1 MLKVWRE
8 LSWWWVLAC
17 LIVLAMEDIRDG
29 WLSMPVIGI
38 LGITGIAGLLL
49 LGRRTSLLPGLII
62 LGSGFFSEEKIGY
75 GDGYLMLALGTW
87 LGILELLWILGIGLF
102 MAVCISVVTHRK
114 ELPLVP
120 FLTAAYIL
128 GRWC

>member
-38 LGITGIAGLLL
+38 LGITGIAGVLL
-49 LGRRTSLLPGLII
+49 LGRRPSLLPGLII
-62 LGSGFFSEEKIGY
+62 LGAGFFFGREDRIWRRISDAGA
-75 GDGYLMLALGTW
+75 GH
-87 LGILELLWILGIGLF
+87 
-102 MAVCISVVTHRK
+102 MAWNS
-114 ELPLVP
+114 
-120 FLTAAYIL
+120 
-128 GRWC
+128 

>member
-38 LGITGIAGLLL
+38 LGITGIAGVLLQ
-49 LGRRTSLLPGLII
+49 
-62 LGSGFFSEEKIGY
+62 
-75 GDGYLMLALGTW
+75 
-87 LGILELLWILGIGLF
+87 
-102 MAVCISVVTHRK
+102 
-114 ELPLVP
+114 
-120 FLTAAYIL
+120 FL
-128 GRWC
+128 